1 MIDLKTFLIVAK
13 NVHEAK
19 HGTEFIYI
27 GQDVVPVR
35 WLAFFNGEEKE
46 LEFVNSLDEA
56 KIAAHRL
63 FDNGKCPVQL
73 EWKLIPRTV
82 TTIVELDTPDLI

>member
-1 MIDLKTFLIVAK
+1 MTDLKTFLSAAK
-13 NVHEAK
+13 NVHGAK
-19 HGTEFIYI
+19 HGTGFIYV

-35 WLAFFNGEEKE
+35 WLAYFNGEERE

-63 FDNGKCPVQL
+63 FDDEKCPVEL
-73 EWKLIPRTV
+73 EWKLIPETAA
-82 TTIVELDTPDLI
+82 TTVELDAPDLI